1 LELEKK
7 GYVKMASVKVISSD
21 PDLESEDWANQIEI
35 LNRDLN
41 FIAEQISDP
50 TFVRVTFF
58 PGEYP
63 YDIDIYSSEDDQE
76 NDECYLSEEKH
87 LISILLAG
95 TIMDYIEIHLFGSD
109 CGKPN

>member
-1 LELEKK
+1 MLTE
-7 GYVKMASVKVISSD
+7 GVIKMASVKVISKY
-21 PDLESEDWANQIEI
+21 PNLESRDWANQIEI

-58 PGEYP
+58 PGDDP
-63 YDIDIYSSEDDQE
+63 YDIDIYPSEDDQGNVE
-76 NDECYLSEEKH
+76 SNMSEEEH
-87 LISILLAG
+87 LNSILLAG
-95 TIMDYIEIHLFGSD
+95 TIMDYIEIHIFGSD

>member
-1 LELEKK
+1 
-7 GYVKMASVKVISSD
+7 MASVKVISKD
-21 PDLESEDWANQIEI
+21 PNLESRDWIKQIEI
-35 LNRDLN
+35 LSRDLN

-58 PGEYP
+58 PGIDP
-63 YDIDIYSSEDDQE
+63 YDIDIFP
-76 NDECYLSEEKH
+76 SEEDQGNVAAHMSEAEH

-109 CGKPN
+109 CGYKN